1 MQTPL
6 QIRVYRRQELIH
18 TSMLHDQM
26 QFGRQKPGEPEPFYY
41 DASTGRVIV
50 SPLDDKLVSR
60 EHLLI
65 QLIPEFSPE
74 RIEVRNLSRKRSVT
88 IEDCGTIANCGKL
101 GPEESTQ
108 VIAPLLVSFE
118 DIAIRVEAPVASQL
132 ELQSLRQPTLAPSI
146 DPFEIH
152 KATHAIQQTMIQAA
166 ATQSYS
172 VEQLMHWLGETMEV
186 LQSAAGASDFL
197 TQAVSAVDRIV
208 GLDTIAALR
217 YTEGQWS
224 VQTMQSTAEDPSN
237 SHERAPSQTVLR
249 ELLERKS
256 TVFHVPADSVAAAS
270 LVDVRAL
277 VAAPILDANENVIGA
292 IYGARYS
299 HQASQLPQISELEA
313 AMVEVIACSAA
324 AGIAREKHQQQ
335 ALKARIQFEQFF
347 TPELARELESNPQLL
362 DGQDAEISVLFC
374 DIVGFSAISQ
384 RIGSQLTLQWIS
396 DVMDFLSDAVLEHDG
411 VVVDYLGDELMAM
424 WGAPKTQPDHA
435 TKACHAAA
443 ELMQCRPA
451 IDSIWENAIGQA
463 IEFRIGISSGM
474 ASVGNTGSKRRL
486 KYGPLGSTV
495 NLASR
500 LQNAAKQM
508 GVWQL
513 ISAATANGLR
523 AIESLKIRPLGTAA
537 FVNMPTPIEVF
548 EIMENTGAGL
558 RTQIEDFSQVIEDL
572 RHNELEHARERLDK
586 LLLQF
591 PNDLPARRLLDRLA
605 NNQVDPSCI
614 WRLDTK

>member
-1 MQTPL
+1 MKTPL
-6 QIRVYRRQELIH
+6 QIRVYRQQELSH
-18 TSMLHDQM
+18 TAMLSDQL
-26 QFGRQKPGEPEPFYY
+26 QFGRQRPGEPAPIHY
-41 DASTGRVIV
+41 DSAAGRLVV
-50 SPLDDKLVSR
+50 APLDDKLVSR
-60 EHLLI
+60 EHLLVR
-65 QLIPEFSPE
+65 LIPESSPVQ
-74 RIEVRNLSRKRSVT
+74 IEVRNLSKKRSVT
-88 IEDCGTIANCGKL
+88 IEDCGTAANCGKL

-108 VIAPLLVSFE
+108 VNAPLLVSFE
-118 DIAIRVEAPVASQL
+118 DIAIRVEAPGAPHL
-132 ELQSLRQPTLAPSI
+132 ELKSLKQPTLAPSI
-146 DPFEIH
+146 VPAQN
-152 KATHAIQQTMIQAA
+152 KASIAIQKTMIQA
-166 ATQSYS
+166 TTKHSYT
-172 VEQLMHWLGETMEV
+172 VEQLMHWLGETMDV

-217 YTEGQWS
+217 YEEGQWS
-224 VQTMQSTAEDPSN
+224 IKATKSSEGGHVNSN
-237 SHERAPSQTVLR
+237 ERAPSQTVLR

-270 LVDVRAL
+270 LLDIAAL
-277 VAAPILDANENVIGA
+277 VAAPILDASENVIGA

-299 HQASQLPQISELEA
+299 RQAMQLPQISELEA

-324 AGIAREKHQQQ
+324 AGIAREQHQQQ

-347 TPELARELESNPQLL
+347 TPELASELESNPQLL

-374 DIVGFSAISQ
+374 DVVGFSATSQ
-384 RIGSQLTLQWIS
+384 QIGSQLTMQWIS

-424 WGAPKTQPDHA
+424 WGAPKPQSDHA
-435 TKACHAAA
+435 TKACLAAA
-443 ELMQCRPA
+443 ELMRCKPA
-451 IDSIWENAIGQA
+451 IDSIWRNAIGRA
-463 IEFRIGISSGM
+463 IEFRIGICSGM

-513 ISAATANGLR
+513 ISASTANQLSSTS
-523 AIESLKIRPLGTAA
+523 SLSIRSLGTAA
-537 FVNMPTPIEVF
+537 FVNIPTPIEVF
-548 EIMENTGAGL
+548 EIMEGSGMDIQPRVDGFT
-558 RTQIEDFSQVIEDL
+558 QVIKALQMKDL
-572 RHNELEHARERLDK
+572 QQARDRLDK

-591 PNDLPARRLLDRLA
+591 PNDTPAQRLLDRLA
-605 NNQVDPSCI
+605 NNQVDPDCI
-614 WRLDTK
+614 WRFDTK